1 MIKQMLQRQI
11 KRYCNDE
18 IRFKNK
24 ADRHYA
30 AWKEKGDKYDYIMSQ
45 KYYAQAQR
53 AKEIYTEYE
62 RQLANNDI

>member
-1 MIKQMLQRQI
+1 MTKQMLQRQI
-11 KRYCNDE
+11 TRYRNDE

-30 AWKEKGDKYDYIMSQ
+30 AWKENGDKYDYIMSQ

-62 RQLANNDI
+62 RQLAKSVA